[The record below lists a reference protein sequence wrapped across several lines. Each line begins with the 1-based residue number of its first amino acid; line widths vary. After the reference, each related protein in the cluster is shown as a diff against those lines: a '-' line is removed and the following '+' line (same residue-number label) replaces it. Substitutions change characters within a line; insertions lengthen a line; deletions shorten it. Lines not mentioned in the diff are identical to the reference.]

1 MDRRTTPR
9 FNIDGVGSLRGKT
22 GDRRQETGDG
32 RRYPVSFAY
41 PLLSETKMKIETEIP
56 LIDEILGDSDHGYR
70 NHVYRMVNFCFAQG
84 EFDAEEK
91 EKIVI
96 AGCFHDLGIWS
107 ADTWDYLP
115 PSIDLANRYLERT
128 SREDWQDEI
137 STMID
142 LHHRIRR
149 CEDGSL
155 VEIFRRG
162 DLVDFSLGLFKCG
175 IRRDF
180 IRAVKLEFPNAG
192 FHRQL
197 ATHACRWTVRHPL
210 NPVPV
215 LKW

>member
-1 MDRRTTPR
+1 
-9 FNIDGVGSLRGKT
+9 
-22 GDRRQETGDG
+22 
-32 RRYPVSFAY
+32 
-41 PLLSETKMKIETEIP
+41 MKIETDIP
-56 LIDEILGDSDHGYR
+56 LINEILADQRLAGYR

-84 EFDAEEK
+84 EFDTEQK

-115 PSIDLANRYLERT
+115 PSIELAKEFLART
-128 SREDWQDEI
+128 DRGDWQGDV

-142 LHHRIRR
+142 LHHRIRQ
-149 CEDGSL
+149 CDEGSL

-162 DLVDFSLGLFKCG
+162 DLVDFSLGLFKFG
-175 IRRDF
+175 IGRDF
-180 IRAVKLEFPNAG
+180 IREVKREFPNGG
-192 FHRQL
+192 FHRDL
-197 ATHACRWTVRHPL
+197 AAHACRWTLRHPL

>member
-1 MDRRTTPR
+1 
-9 FNIDGVGSLRGKT
+9 
-22 GDRRQETGDG
+22 
-32 RRYPVSFAY
+32 
-41 PLLSETKMKIETEIP
+41 MKIETEIP
-56 LIDEILGDSDHGYR
+56 LIDEILADPKLTGYR

-84 EFDAEEK
+84 EFDVEQR

-115 PSIDLANRYLERT
+115 PSIALAEEYLAGT
-128 SREDWQDEI
+128 DHEDWRTEI
-137 STMID
+137 SKMID
-142 LHHRIRR
+142 LHHRIRK
-149 CEDGSL
+149 CADGSL

-162 DLVDFSLGLFKCG
+162 DLVDFSLGILKCG
-175 IRRDF
+175 IAPDF
-180 IRAVKLEFPNAG
+180 IRAVKKEFPNAG

-197 ATHACRWTVRHPL
+197 LAHACQWTLRHPL